1 MRCYHT
7 ASDAQ
12 YGGNQPYE
20 LPSVDGTKA
29 QLPRSHPCLPSSPP
43 RSRIS
48 STRRGTSEKSGG
60 FEQPRPTPISLD
72 HVSASAHPRLSD
84 SDETSPREDEKMAGG
99 KLSAPTSFRSY
110 QDSQSMDSKPKQ
122 SKRRQDALSTLN
134 VLIEGLNLAQ
144 NLSSV
149 TPVKAVF
156 STVSIILTMIRVIFH
171 HEGPL

>member
-1 MRCYHT
+1 
-7 ASDAQ
+7 
-12 YGGNQPYE
+12 
-20 LPSVDGTKA
+20 
-29 QLPRSHPCLPSSPP
+29 
-43 RSRIS
+43 
-48 STRRGTSEKSGG
+48 
-60 FEQPRPTPISLD
+60 
-72 HVSASAHPRLSD
+72 
-84 SDETSPREDEKMAGG
+84 
-99 KLSAPTSFRSY
+99 
-110 QDSQSMDSKPKQ
+110 MDSKPKQ